1 MAHILKTAIQASRLV
16 EQSSGNTVGEKV
28 TIQKGMGIEM
38 GDDVPNA
45 TLIVI
50 TFNGE
55 KYVTDKAL
63 LRRAV

>member
-1 MAHILKTAIQASRLV
+1 
-16 EQSSGNTVGEKV
+16 
-28 TIQKGMGIEM
+28 MGIEM

-50 TFNGE
+50 NFNGE

-63 LRRAV
+63 LQQAL